1 MLSSE
6 LRDKVQ
12 EYIESKI
19 NLEQLEDWVVPRE
32 PAFLKDPA
40 SLDADL
46 IAAIELGLAE
56 FSDSV
61 TTEEEF
67 RNALRAALKKDSSVL
82 TRFTFP
88 PGSATETITT
98 VSLNLTTEWPDPSTV
113 VITIPAVA
121 TG

>member
-19 NLEQLEDWVVPRE
+19 SLEQLEDWVVPRE

-46 IAAIELGLAE
+46 IVAIELGLADI
-56 FSDSV
+56 SDSV
-61 TTEEEF
+61 TTEEEL

-88 PGSATETITT
+88 PGSATERVTTASSNETI
-98 VSLNLTTEWPDPSTV
+98 EWPGTSTMQ
-113 VITIPAVA
+113 ITRPVLA

>member
-6 LRDKVQ
+6 LRDIVQ

-19 NLEQLEDWVVPRE
+19 SLEQLEDRIVPHE
-32 PAFLKDPA
+32 PFFLKDPA
-40 SLDADL
+40 SPDADL
-46 IAAIELGLAE
+46 IATIELFLAE
-56 FSDSV
+56 ISDNV
-61 TTEEEF
+61 ATEEEF
-67 RNALRAALKKDSSVL
+67 RNALRVALKKDSSVL

-98 VSLNLTTEWPDPSTV
+98 VSPNLTTEWPDPSTV